1 VRERQTE
8 RVRVEWPKTRTGR
21 EWARGTRWFI
31 EFCFCVMCVC
41 MSCACVRKRVSAW
54 QNGLT
59 WTESKSNW
67 QWQRSGKLHMHTQSH
82 GSSWKLRFL
91 HFCKSKTLPS
101 FFRILFL
108 FSPLNVRPARK
119 THTHKRVLIAI
130 GCEWLACVCVYV
142 VAENIVQFFFRWLN
156 SVSIEVVAAA
166 WFIAARNF
174 SAGLASHDRL
184 SFDFAFSLTW
194 LEI

>member
-1 VRERQTE
+1 VWC
-8 RVRVEWPKTRTGR
+8 VCACHVPVCVR
-21 EWARGTRWFI
+21 EWAHDRTGSH
-31 EFCFCVMCVC
+31 E
-41 MSCACVRKRVSAW
+41 RKVSPIGND
-54 QNGLT
+54 NGLENYT
-59 WTESKSNW
+59 CTHNHMEVAENFVFFIFA
-67 QWQRSGKLHMHTQSH
+67 KL
-82 GSSWKLRFL
+82 KL
-91 HFCKSKTLPS
+91 LPL

-108 FSPLNVRPARK
+108 LSPLNVRPARK

-156 SVSIEVVAAA
+156 SVLIEVVVAA
-166 WFIAARNF
+166 WFIAGRNF
-174 SAGLASHDRL
+174 SAVLSSHDRL